1 VTTYLLRHASTT
13 YSTRYLVNGD
23 PSVALPLDPEGVAA
37 CERLRDSGPLNGIRT
52 WITSEFPRA
61 RQTARLL
68 TNTHRAEHQSDPR
81 LNELDYGD
89 FEGGP
94 FPEYAAWLGVHGP
107 WVRPQGSGES
117 QREGIARM
125 LDGVQAAVMRP
136 GPRVVVAHGLL
147 LSVLGWATD
156 EPPDSPMPLFFP
168 EAACLDPLVVSDARL
183 VRLAARLLSDLGR
196 SEHRGG
202 ETVGDRT
209 ESGQEG
215 TLILANFD
223 SLPTPPEERPPHA

>member
-23 PSVALPLDPEGVAA
+23 PSLALMLDPEGVAA
-37 CERLRDSGPLNGIRT
+37 SERLRATGSLSAAGT

-68 TNTHRAEHQSDPR
+68 TDATGAEPQIDPR
-81 LNELDYGD
+81 LNELDYGS

-94 FPEYAAWLGVHGP
+94 FLDYAAWLGLHGP
-107 WVRPQGSGES
+107 WARPPGAAES

-125 LDGVQAAVMRP
+125 LAGVQAALMRS

-147 LSVLGWATD
+147 LSVLAWALD
-156 EPPDSPMPLFFP
+156 EAPGTPMPLFFP
-168 EAACLDPLVVSDARL
+168 EAACLDPLAVSDARL
-183 VRLAARLLSDLGR
+183 VRLTARLLAEMGQTEDRRELAQGNRKQSGR
-196 SEHRGG
+196 GR
-202 ETVGDRT
+202 VP
-209 ESGQEG
+209 
-215 TLILANFD
+215 ILANFD
-223 SLPTPPEERPPHA
+223 PLPIPPEERPPHA